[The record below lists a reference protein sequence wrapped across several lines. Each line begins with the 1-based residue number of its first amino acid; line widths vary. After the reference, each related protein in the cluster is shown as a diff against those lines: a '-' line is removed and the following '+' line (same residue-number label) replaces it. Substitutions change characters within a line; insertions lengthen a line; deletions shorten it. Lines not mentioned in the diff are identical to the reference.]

1 MVLMRGAAIWSVI
14 CVTSATTQQAHHH
27 ERAQGSQQEGT
38 SSSSA
43 NSFPVP
49 LGMSEYSF
57 KRVTAGNPLTS
68 EELEQV
74 CYRSDE

>member
-1 MVLMRGAAIWSVI
+1 LF
-14 CVTSATTQQAHHH
+14 VTSATAQQEQHQEQA
-27 ERAQGSQQEGT
+27 RRSQQEDASNT
-38 SSSSA
+38 SA
-43 NSFPVP
+43 TSFPVP

-74 CYRSDE
+74 SRRYE

>member
-1 MVLMRGAAIWSVI
+1 MECDLF
-14 CVTSATTQQAHHH
+14 CVTSATTQQAQHH

-57 KRVTAGNPLTS
+57 KRVTAGNPLMS